1 MWNQTN
7 NWTPTSEMIFP
18 DSQVE
23 GPLYLPLY
31 MVHNDQIKALSSVRP
46 VTEDQ
51 LKALWKKEFEREY
64 ERKKRHETFLA
75 VVKER
80 REFVERLGR
89 ESRRVGLR
97 GLLGF

>member
-7 NWTPTSEMIFP
+7 NWTPTSDMIFP

-23 GPLYLPLY
+23 GPLYL
-31 MVHNDQIKALSSVRP
+31 VHSVQSVVHP
-46 VTEDQ
+46 ITEAQ
-51 LKALWKKEFEREY
+51 LKARWKKEFEREY

-89 ESRRVGLR
+89 ESRRAGLR
-97 GLLGF
+97 GLFGF